1 MLDIYTVYI
10 CTGTILVNRN
20 HLKIFD
26 GREDRGQITT
36 VGLVTF
42 GGDAGEMTGP
52 CCGDI
57 HSST

>member
-36 VGLVTF
+36 VGLVTL
-42 GGDAGEMTGP
+42 GGDAGEMAGP
-52 CCGDI
+52 
-57 HSST
+57 